1 MKSGR
6 LTPDDYAQNFAD
18 AHPPLNRTQALI
30 EAERCYYCYDAP
42 CQTAC
47 PTGIDIPSFIQ
58 RVAQDNVRGAA
69 EAILTANP
77 LGGMCARVCPTEVL
91 CEQACVRNTNESK
104 PVEIGLLQRYA
115 VEGHFANP
123 GAKPLFE
130 RGMPTGRRIAVV
142 GAGPAGLAAAHG
154 LAWRGHDVVLFDA
167 NAKLGGLNEY
177 GLATYKVAGGFAQ
190 KEIDWLLSIGGITP
204 KLDCRLGRDITLDG
218 LLSEYDAVF
227 LGLGLA
233 GVNTLGIAEPEL
245 PGLRDAVD
253 FIAELRQSNP
263 AQVAVGRKVVVIGGG
278 MTAVDA
284 AVQSKLLGAEQVT
297 MVYRR
302 GMDGLSASEHEQHW
316 AQTNG
321 VTIRCWARPL
331 SVEAAGG
338 ALRGMRFAATKLED
352 GKLVDTGEQFF
363 LEADMVLRAIGQTY
377 QAEPAGNGI
386 ELQGGRIKTDADGQ
400 TSLARVWA
408 GGDCRYGGRDLTVE
422 AVEHGKRAAI
432 AIDKALGLAT
442 VRHLDKEA
450 SHG

>member
-1 MKSGR
+1 
-6 LTPDDYAQNFAD
+6 
-18 AHPPLNRTQALI
+18 
-30 EAERCYYCYDAP
+30 
-42 CQTAC
+42 
-47 PTGIDIPSFIQ
+47 
-58 RVAQDNVRGAA
+58 
-69 EAILTANP
+69 
-77 LGGMCARVCPTEVL
+77 VL
-91 CEQACVRNTNESK
+91 CEQACVRNTHESK

-123 GAKPLFE
+123 GARPLFE
-130 RGMPTGRRIAVV
+130 RAPPTGRRVAVV

-167 NAKLGGLNEY
+167 APKLGGLNEY

-190 KEIDWLLSIGGITP
+190 QEIAWLLSIGGIST
-204 KLDCRLGRDITLDG
+204 KSNCRLGRDITLDG

-233 GVNTLGIAEPEL
+233 GVNALGVAEPEL
-245 PGLRDAVD
+245 PGLRNAVD
-253 FIAELRQSNP
+253 FIAELRQSAP
-263 AQVAVGRKVVVIGGG
+263 EIVPVGRKVVVIGGG

-302 GMDGLSASEHEQHW
+302 GPDGLSASTHEQHW

-331 SVEAAGG
+331 GVEAQGG
-338 ALRGMRFAATKLED
+338 IVRGMRFAATKLD
-352 GKLVDTGEQFF
+352 GGKLVDTGEQFF
-363 LEADMVLRAIGQTY
+363 IEADLVLRAIGQTY
-377 QAEPAGNGI
+377 EAEPAGNAI
-386 ELQGGRIKTDADGQ
+386 QLTGGRIKTDADGQ

-408 GGDCRYGGRDLTVE
+408 GGDCRFGGRDLTVE

-450 SHG
+450 AHG